1 MILICIIGLFVYVIY
16 RLADK
21 KRYNRPFAD
30 EGFDSKVLE
39 GATTNS
45 ETVANAT
52 ATGKN
57 TGRNAEGVRGNSV
70 ERSSNE
76 FEPKY
81 PPASAFM
88 DDKNLPLKEYAI
100 YASFN
105 SAYDGNTNTLEQL
118 GTVMYQGCRFI
129 DLNVFQ
135 VNEDYYVGYA
145 KDNAPIS
152 IETSLKLSKVVDYI
166 NSYAF
171 TVDTKIGDKVKNNDL
186 IKQANNVTTNAGD
199 KETIQKNYVNY
210 PLFLNI
216 RVYRPQGAKSDIS
229 TAVLQMLTKPNAGL
243 NNLHKTGEGDEA
255 KAISVN
261 QFTRLA
267 DLSKKVILSMDYQN
281 ILQLYASVGDNIYD
295 AKNIPVETLAQIN
308 KSVNLQIGTD
318 TWQAFYK
325 YADVDKNRYDMLQH
339 KNASLES
346 KHSYETNTDVMK
358 LAYPFFDEPANPDS
372 YTYIQKYKIQTV
384 PNRFY
389 IDDNNL
395 TKYNT
400 LFYKNNTPF
409 VPLYHAYT
417 FIQTGRENAYV
428 R

>member
-21 KRYNRPFAD
+21 KRNNRPFTD
-30 EGFDSKVLE
+30 EGFASKVLE

-45 ETVANAT
+45 QT
-52 ATGKN
+52 AT
-57 TGRNAEGVRGNSV
+57 
-70 ERSSNE
+70 
-76 FEPKY
+76 EPKY

-88 DDKNLPLKEYAI
+88 DHKNLPLKEYAI

-135 VNEDYYVGYA
+135 VNEEYYVGYA

-171 TVDTKIGDKVKNNDL
+171 TVDTKIGDKVKNN
-186 IKQANNVTTNAGD
+186 NTTKLVNGMNPNAGD

-229 TAVLQMLTKPNAGL
+229 TAVLQMLTKPNSGL

-255 KAISVN
+255 KAIQVN

-267 DLSKKVILSMDYQN
+267 DLSNKVILSMDYQN
-281 ILQLYASVGDNIYD
+281 ILQLYASAGDNIYD

-308 KSVNLQIGTD
+308 KSVNVQIGTD

-339 KNASLES
+339 KHASIERN
-346 KHSYETNTDVMK
+346 HSYETNTDVMK
-358 LAYPFFDEPANPDS
+358 LVYPFFDEPANPDS

-395 TKYNT
+395 TKYNK
-400 LFYKNNTPF
+400 LFYYHNKPF
-409 VPLYHAYT
+409 FPLYQAYT
-417 FIQTGRENAYV
+417 FIQTGQ
-428 R
+428 